1 MVVGCNSNLAKC
13 LLIFLKFSLVCYLTE
28 MKLLLLVVIFYYF
41 MLHMILV
48 IQLFLSLFLRPVS
61 CAQSAGHWAQNNNGI
76 RMLLNAAVCLKYLP
90 YFSIWYNEWKYD
102 LQQAT
107 VLREDL
113 PGFIFE
119 SNRGTKHSFTA
130 ETTMGAEFVAGWS
143 GQRNKKFRSK
153 VEETRQKVIY
163 RMGCSVSSRFN
174 YSFYEELSAV

>member
-1 MVVGCNSNLAKC
+1 M
-13 LLIFLKFSLVCYLTE
+13 
-28 MKLLLLVVIFYYF
+28 
-41 MLHMILV
+41 
-48 IQLFLSLFLRPVS
+48 QLFV
-61 CAQSAGHWAQNNNGI
+61 WNI
-76 RMLLNAAVCLKYLP
+76 MP
-90 YFSIWYNEWKYD
+90 YFSLWRNEWKYD

-153 VEETRQKVIY
+153 VEETRQKVIQNVLLCQFLGLTILSIKNWVQFSCRY
-163 RMGCSVSSRFN
+163 LFISHHFLKNYASKMCLKTITWQYCWDFVYSRSSLLWHR
-174 YSFYEELSAV
+174 L